1 MSVNR
6 PDNQTLYQMAEAE
19 LRKLPQFK
27 NSIAPIPT
35 YLIKIKIDEFNRL
48 KPEELQ
54 QKINEY
60 FSSTENKPKG
70 WAVFGLELSDKQ
82 NQNKP
87 TQVTQY
93 KSQNGKISP
102 NDKNVR
108 EFAANLLLNNIVN
121 ANEKL
126 ENYRNGFGY
135 ISSDAVYHGL
145 SNIGDWTWDAFT
157 GRDDFKGYHEKS
169 NDLAKQKTMLQELTN
184 LTSTK
189 IEFEKKF
196 KEIFGIDFDI
206 EAFQNLQQA
215 SDDLNKLNTYEA
227 LSNRFK
233 NSIDVIN
240 KNEGEFNFV
249 SAMALVGPLF
259 GNNMIKANE
268 FVSNLEKDCSTDEEF
283 KEKLIAVLSNAKNEA
298 DRNVAMISVK
308 TPREHLEANYKQA
321 YKNAMGD
328 YHSSDDIDKF
338 IEVSQRNT
346 MYTEMAII
354 IASSTLTMG
363 SSAVQGLGAKAV
375 TKFGAKAGGHIFKAG
390 MTAATASL
398 SSVETVVSGLTSK
411 DGLTSAKLSE
421 AGEQLKSGLI
431 FGAFGAYVSGPIGDK
446 VVSLLK
452 SNPNITSSIM
462 QKVFSGVGFGTEIT
476 ADALFELG
484 LRGGDIETLFAENA
498 SGEALGRF
506 MNMILGGRA
515 HHASK
520 ALLDNI
526 SLKQDIDTDGKP
538 KYSVIQDGKVV
549 FETKDSNELVAGIT
563 SIAAEAQGLK
573 IDDLDTKEQ
582 SAKQS
587 TETIETTSQP
597 LTRESVQEMKQ
608 SGRNVTTMPD
618 GTVVEYING
627 RAVEIG
633 KVEGVRTKQEYKPP
647 KTEEVDLT
655 TKNDLMASDTETKLS
670 FDGDADYAAPIRMEI
685 EPEPESSRN
694 LNNTRVDNNA
704 TSRPIVEEP
713 TTTSKPSDKPT
724 IKGLEVLT
732 PSVEA
737 DALKLTGEILTRE
750 VPNPNKPGETMR
762 VLTDEAETLVWKASE
777 DLRENAL
784 KVENQIVGYMHDAG
798 LGTSE
803 TLKHRS
809 KSLQSLHDKI
819 KNYLAENPNKTLDDA
834 IRDVRDYVATRTIN
848 ESSNV
853 RNHPDVVELIEKGD
867 LKSAMSKAV
876 EIESEYVL
884 ASLKGIIDKM
894 ADGTADI
901 MITRISN
908 YMGEDGIPYFTEK
921 QLDQLRTYAHDKG
934 VDIPIISRV
943 TDVNERA
950 SVGDVYSDDAS
961 TKIRKSGYTAFQ
973 MNFVTKDGDVFEW
986 QYRGDKLN
994 DFGEGEHV
1002 PYDLRTG
1009 KDIIGKDVILTDL
1022 YQPMKELL
1030 TNKDLMPDDLYKEY
1044 NAYLT
1049 AHYRYLREVEL
1060 GFAEPNNPPK
1070 LPAGL
1075 DTRLRA
1081 DNLVLLHNIAEKLK
1095 KGELTKDEALKQYNE
1110 GLIQNTVD
1118 NVTTESYR
1126 AQLKETSANASV
1138 DRHEAR
1144 IRLGE
1149 SDSDALLKKACMDK
1163 DGNIKNNLIIVA
1175 EDLRSKGIQDETITA
1190 FLNRFKNDDGTID
1203 DDVFKDLNSFINMFS
1218 PNKQIDEFIMEL
1230 YTITPLKNGQKIID
1244 TDIANKLFDVFKTYN
1259 LPLSHL
1265 KEIAQVIPT
1274 LDLNKNPYAIE
1285 GLGAFTADLLTGNTQ
1300 SMLTNK
1306 EHADILKSIIHDGI
1320 IDDKA
1325 ATLAVELSKTS
1336 ILKENISKIIIQ
1348 AKDPVSGFINPETLN
1363 FLTEIINPFKQMR
1376 LNSNY
1381 VNRLLNEVLKSIK
1394 STNLVSTN
1402 GKITTR
1408 SVINPQLIDEFKQL
1422 MNNLPKISTE
1432 KYDMEKIYRTAMV
1445 LNSVKYKNGTINQ
1458 GKLNLAKNLINCKF
1472 SLNSIPEVMLRC
1484 SDKYGNLIVDKIN
1497 KYFLNFNSLSKE
1509 DRANL
1514 EIVDIKSEDGIIR
1527 QTMKFKDGSTRVFD
1541 IDANN
1546 TTKKNI
1552 YDITTKDYNRSRY
1565 TKLRDS
1571 VRGKSTK
1578 TISKNGQLI
1587 SEITIIQDKDGN
1599 KIGTEYA
1606 KLSSIQGK
1614 GGRGIVDVRFRDND
1628 GNTIDLCTSNKDA
1641 DGNITISKDFTS
1653 TNGTR
1658 TQENYF
1664 ETPNGSTQS
1673 RYIITDATGK
1683 TILDETRTFEVLDD
1697 THFVSTINGNRY
1709 EISVDDLNVLTVTND
1724 KGEKVRFDL
1733 DNFTHNNYAR
1743 FKELLKQI
1751 PGHEFFNMAKVQTEG
1766 FSSTQTTNN
1775 AHYTPTTNNI
1785 SFGENH
1791 DYISVF
1797 FHEFGH
1803 NKDWRINANDKS
1815 QVIRYNDKEF
1825 LDIYERER
1833 KAFIEEFP
1841 TLQRDF
1847 IAYFISLDNASSRK
1861 NQSAAEVIAE
1871 VNNILSTPY
1880 QANGL
1885 EFRKYYLQRYFPETI
1900 AYMAKKLNPDVYNN

>member
-1 MSVNR
+1 MHLFVEGVRMSVNR

-108 EFAANLLLNNIVN
+108 EFAANLLLNNIIN

-627 RAVEIG
+627 KPVELG
-633 KVEGVRTKQEYKPP
+633 KVEESSYVRKIMNF
-647 KTEEVDLT
+647 
-655 TKNDLMASDTETKLS
+655 TKNKAKSL
-670 FDGDADYAAPIRMEI
+670 I
-685 EPEPESSRN
+685 
-694 LNNTRVDNNA
+694 LNNTTLGRDIRDGILYA
-704 TSRPIVEEP
+704 
-713 TTTSKPSDKPT
+713 KK
-724 IKGLEVLT
+724 
-732 PSVEA
+732 SVETPFSSNKESIFDKA
-737 DALKLTGEILTRE
+737 KNVVKQKINEDTQQIAKQLFGDPEFVRMFNSFVDKNFANKPELKDMILNYDLSGINDANLIKIIIESSGVGVTKIAQIISKDKSIMGKLEQSLPQDEFKNLQKALEECKSKCDFSRTIDEAQSELDNAFPYKDNSNLPIAKDALKGKYTILAENSAGSIGATYWALDPDGNKVVVKMLKKSADMEELGLEEKLFKKIVQAIASTPEDAHKYQVMVHNQYKDWYTELDFKQESIYNRKLTNGAKRYTVAQVKE
-750 VPNPNKPGETMR
+750 VSADGT
-762 VLTDEAETLVWKASE
+762 VLIIEKAQGIPMDMLV
-777 DLRENAL
+777 DML
-784 KVENQIVGYMHDAG
+784 KVFKEGS
-798 LGTSE
+798 LSE
-803 TLKHRS
+803 YQTIYS
-809 KSLQSLHDKI
+809 DKI
-819 KNYLAENPNKTLDDA
+819 KEYPWLAD
-834 IRDVRDYVATRTIN
+834 
-848 ESSNV
+848 
-853 RNHPDVVELIEKGD
+853 
-867 LKSAMSKAV
+867 
-876 EIESEYVL
+876 
-884 ASLKGIIDKM
+884 
-894 ADGTADI
+894 
-901 MITRISN
+901 
-908 YMGEDGIPYFTEK
+908 
-921 QLDQLRTYAHDKG
+921 
-934 VDIPIISRV
+934 
-943 TDVNERA
+943 
-950 SVGDVYSDDAS
+950 
-961 TKIRKSGYTAFQ
+961 
-973 MNFVTKDGDVFEW
+973 
-986 QYRGDKLN
+986 
-994 DFGEGEHV
+994 
-1002 PYDLRTG
+1002 
-1009 KDIIGKDVILTDL
+1009 
-1022 YQPMKELL
+1022 
-1030 TNKDLMPDDLYKEY
+1030 
-1044 NAYLT
+1044 
-1049 AHYRYLREVEL
+1049 
-1060 GFAEPNNPPK
+1060 
-1070 LPAGL
+1070 
-1075 DTRLRA
+1075 
-1081 DNLVLLHNIAEKLK
+1081 
-1095 KGELTKDEALKQYNE
+1095 
-1110 GLIQNTVD
+1110 
-1118 NVTTESYR
+1118 
-1126 AQLKETSANASV
+1126 
-1138 DRHEAR
+1138 
-1144 IRLGE
+1144 
-1149 SDSDALLKKACMDK
+1149 
-1163 DGNIKNNLIIVA
+1163 
-1175 EDLRSKGIQDETITA
+1175 
-1190 FLNRFKNDDGTID
+1190 
-1203 DDVFKDLNSFINMFS
+1203 
-1218 PNKQIDEFIMEL
+1218 
-1230 YTITPLKNGQKIID
+1230 
-1244 TDIANKLFDVFKTYN
+1244 
-1259 LPLSHL
+1259 
-1265 KEIAQVIPT
+1265 
-1274 LDLNKNPYAIE
+1274 
-1285 GLGAFTADLLTGNTQ
+1285 
-1300 SMLTNK
+1300 
-1306 EHADILKSIIHDGI
+1306 
-1320 IDDKA
+1320 
-1325 ATLAVELSKTS
+1325 
-1336 ILKENISKIIIQ
+1336 
-1348 AKDPVSGFINPETLN
+1348 
-1363 FLTEIINPFKQMR
+1363 
-1376 LNSNY
+1376 
-1381 VNRLLNEVLKSIK
+1381 
-1394 STNLVSTN
+1394 
-1402 GKITTR
+1402 
-1408 SVINPQLIDEFKQL
+1408 
-1422 MNNLPKISTE
+1422 
-1432 KYDMEKIYRTAMV
+1432 
-1445 LNSVKYKNGTINQ
+1445 
-1458 GKLNLAKNLINCKF
+1458 
-1472 SLNSIPEVMLRC
+1472 
-1484 SDKYGNLIVDKIN
+1484 
-1497 KYFLNFNSLSKE
+1497 
-1509 DRANL
+1509 
-1514 EIVDIKSEDGIIR
+1514 
-1527 QTMKFKDGSTRVFD
+1527 
-1541 IDANN
+1541 
-1546 TTKKNI
+1546 
-1552 YDITTKDYNRSRY
+1552 
-1565 TKLRDS
+1565 
-1571 VRGKSTK
+1571 
-1578 TISKNGQLI
+1578 
-1587 SEITIIQDKDGN
+1587 
-1599 KIGTEYA
+1599 
-1606 KLSSIQGK
+1606 
-1614 GGRGIVDVRFRDND
+1614 
-1628 GNTIDLCTSNKDA
+1628 
-1641 DGNITISKDFTS
+1641 
-1653 TNGTR
+1653 
-1658 TQENYF
+1658 
-1664 ETPNGSTQS
+1664 
-1673 RYIITDATGK
+1673 
-1683 TILDETRTFEVLDD
+1683 
-1697 THFVSTINGNRY
+1697 
-1709 EISVDDLNVLTVTND
+1709 
-1724 KGEKVRFDL
+1724 
-1733 DNFTHNNYAR
+1733 
-1743 FKELLKQI
+1743 
-1751 PGHEFFNMAKVQTEG
+1751 
-1766 FSSTQTTNN
+1766 
-1775 AHYTPTTNNI
+1775 
-1785 SFGENH
+1785 
-1791 DYISVF
+1791 
-1797 FHEFGH
+1797 
-1803 NKDWRINANDKS
+1803 
-1815 QVIRYNDKEF
+1815 
-1825 LDIYERER
+1825 
-1833 KAFIEEFP
+1833 
-1841 TLQRDF
+1841 
-1847 IAYFISLDNASSRK
+1847 
-1861 NQSAAEVIAE
+1861 
-1871 VNNILSTPY
+1871 
-1880 QANGL
+1880 
-1885 EFRKYYLQRYFPETI
+1885 PETI
-1900 AYMAKKLNPDVYNN
+1900 LKDMPTTLLKTFDEQMLFMKKGGETVMHGDHLFS